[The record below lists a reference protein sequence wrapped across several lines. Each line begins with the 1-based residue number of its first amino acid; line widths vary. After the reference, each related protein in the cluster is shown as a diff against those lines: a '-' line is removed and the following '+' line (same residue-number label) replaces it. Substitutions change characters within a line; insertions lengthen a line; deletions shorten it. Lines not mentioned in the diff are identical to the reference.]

1 MKRLKTVAGVLAGN
15 MLLALTVAA
24 IVVPH
29 NLVMGGATG
38 IGLAIHHYLPAMN
51 LSVIV
56 FIINAILFVVGAFTL
71 GKKFAVTTLLSTIC
85 YPIFLEIAQS
95 IPGIESLTKNTLLA
109 TLYGGCIL
117 GIGIGLV
124 IRMGASTGGSDIIA
138 LVINKYAHIPIS
150 VCMYAVD
157 FVIIAFQIMFCS
169 PEDLMYGILALVLT
183 SMLLGKVTVLGQSQI
198 QLLIIS
204 DKYQEIK
211 EKLLTEMSV
220 GATLMKIE
228 TGLEGI
234 QQSAVLCVLQNRK
247 LYAVNEMIQKVDE
260 KAFITITHINEV
272 KGRGFTL
279 DRNYKMPEEGA
290 NYQQKNKSTQ

>member
-1 MKRLKTVAGVLAGN
+1 MKKLKTVAGVLTGN
-15 MLLALTVAA
+15 MFLAITVSAF
-24 IVVPH
+24 VVPH

-38 IGLAIHHYLPAMN
+38 MGLAIHHYLPGVN
-51 LSVIV
+51 LSIIV
-56 FIINAILFVVGAFTL
+56 FIINAMMFVLGTFTL
-71 GKKFAVTTLLSTIC
+71 GRKFAITTLLSTIC
-85 YPIFLEIAQS
+85 YPVFLGITQT
-95 IPGIESLTKNTLLA
+95 IPGITQLTDNPLLSA
-109 TLYGGCIL
+109 IYAGCML

-138 LVINKYAHIPIS
+138 LVINKFSHVSIS
-150 VCMYAVD
+150 ICMYAVD

-183 SMLLGKVTVLGQSQI
+183 SILLGKVTVLGQSQI

-204 DKYQEIK
+204 DKYREIK
-211 EKLLTEMSV
+211 ERLLVEMEV

-228 TGLEGI
+228 TGLEGN

-247 LYAVNEMIQKVDE
+247 LYAVNEMIQRVDD
-260 KAFITITHINEV
+260 KAFITISQINEV

-279 DRNYKMPEEGA
+279 DRNYKRPKK
-290 NYQQKNKSTQ
+290 Q